1 MGLAR
6 VTWGAVGLLFLGAVL
21 SGCGPDLHSVDDGV
35 YGALVPTTQQWADDA
50 SKDIPGGFAALSADG
65 VKAVVMRVAGNT
77 VTFELDGRIAAN
89 RVVEDRRK
97 VEDSE
102 GSGLA
107 KARAQV
113 LILGDEPLE
122 LGSLKISQPVIW
134 YAGGYSSAALVS
146 IKPWD
151 ANERGPASQCGAAD
165 KQCLELPVRRG
176 RGREPGRYLSE
187 HERPGS
193 RRESG
198 CGDPDD
204 GYGDRLHARH
214 RTGDSPKSRGRVPH
228 TCLCPWRVGCLVGTG
243 RGWSRLQRPCARGYQ
258 LRAAHRQCPQP
269 DGDGAASAP
278 CASAVGATVPAGNG
292 ASRGLAACGSWTRRV
307 SRADRC
313 ERSPAMMPD
322 GGQRRTP
329 DSRKRDQVQHRD
341 RNDR

>member
-21 SGCGPDLHSVDDGV
+21 SGCGPDLHSVDDGA

-165 KQCLELPVRRG
+165 KQCLELPAGEAEAGNPVGTFRNMSDPEAVENPVAGIQMTATEIVYTLATGQEIRQSRG
-176 RGREPGRYLSE
+176 GESLIRACALGESAIWSVPAEVGLAFSDPVLVDT
-187 HERPGS
+187 HCALPTGNAPSLTVMERPALPLLAPLAPRAG
-193 RRESG
+193 G
-198 CGDPDD
+198 QWCQAGP
-204 GYGDRLHARH
+204 
-214 RTGDSPKSRGRVPH
+214 
-228 TCLCPWRVGCLVGTG
+228 GCLWFVNEEGVKG
-243 RGWSRLQRPCARGYQ
+243 
-258 LRAAHRQCPQP
+258 
-269 DGDGAASAP
+269 
-278 CASAVGATVPAGNG
+278 
-292 ASRGLAACGSWTRRV
+292 
-307 SRADRC
+307 
-313 ERSPAMMPD
+313 
-322 GGQRRTP
+322 
-329 DSRKRDQVQHRD
+329 
-341 RNDR
+341 